1 MNKVFPDR
9 ITQYKIKW
17 YIGPGNY
24 GSFFSNTVTYL
35 AISVENKEQSTYLL
49 FLSDTL
55 EVLTVL
61 ECESEQDAFDTVEL
75 PENATWTR
83 IYQSAQQKKQ
93 NRMYVWKKLRNV
105 LRHSYPEIYFVA
117 VVIFAVSGWFP
128 RYGNFVL
135 LFRVLRDVS
144 MLVVVG
150 VFLWIAYK
158 GCKTHKKGSKFEF
171 LITRIFF
178 IIVLLAFVYIGMDTL
193 LIGIDTCI
201 GTKDIYL
208 TATSYYREDMSKG
221 LPDLDC
227 VSGEYEGKIY
237 SLPVTGCKH
246 SLLYEIEETHPMVKV
261 TLYEKSKSVV
271 EIEIVDDIEE

>member
-1 MNKVFPDR
+1 MDKGFPDKVE
-9 ITQYKIKW
+9 QYKIKW
-17 YIGPGNY
+17 YVGPGNY
-24 GSFFSNTVTYL
+24 GAFFSKKVTYL
-35 AISVENKEQSTYLL
+35 AISAGNQEQATFLL

-75 PENATWTR
+75 PENVAWTR
-83 IYQSAQQKKQ
+83 IYQSVQQKKQ
-93 NRMYVWKKLRNV
+93 NRMYVWRKLRNV
-105 LRHSYPEIYFVA
+105 LRHSNPVIYFVA

-144 MLVVVG
+144 MLVVG
-150 VFLWIAYK
+150 GLFLRFAYL
-158 GCKTHKKGSKFEF
+158 GCKTYKKGSKFEF
-171 LITRIFF
+171 LVTRIFF
-178 IIVLLAFVYIGMDTL
+178 LIVSLAVMYIGMDTL

-208 TATSYYREDMSKG
+208 TSTSYYREDVSKG

-227 VSGEYEGKIY
+227 VSGEYEGKLY
-237 SLPVTGCKH
+237 DLAVTGCNR
-246 SLLYEIEETHPMVKV
+246 SLLYEIEDTHPMVRV

-271 EIEIVDDIEE
+271 ELEIVDNIEE